1 MKNSPAAPDSIAPGA
16 TTQTTNGGTMAARDV
31 SGWTVGFAVFAGVIL
46 MLVGVFH
53 ALTGLAA
60 IIEDEFFVVGVNY
73 AYELDA
79 TAWGWIHLIGGVIVI
94 AAGYG
99 IFSGATWARV
109 VGITLASLSAIG
121 NFFFIPY
128 QPVWA
133 ILIISLD
140 ILVIA
145 ALAAYG
151 PEEAG
156 VR

>member
-1 MKNSPAAPDSIAPGA
+1 
-16 TTQTTNGGTMAARDV
+16 MASREV

-46 MLVGVFH
+46 MMAGVFH

-60 IIEDEFFVVGVNY
+60 IIDDQYFVVGPNY

-79 TAWGWIHLIGGVIVI
+79 TAWGWLHLVFGVILVF
-94 AAGYG
+94 AGYG
-99 IFSGATWARV
+99 IFNGATWARI
-109 VGITLASLSAIG
+109 VGITLAAISAVG

-128 QPVWA
+128 QPIWA
-133 ILIISLD
+133 ILIIALD

-151 PEEAG
+151 REAAG
-156 VR
+156 TA

>member
-1 MKNSPAAPDSIAPGA
+1 MEGRNRAAG
-16 TTQTTNGGTMAARDV
+16 V
-31 SGWTVGFAVFAGVIL
+31 SGWTVGFAVFGGVML
-46 MLVGVFH
+46 SLVGFFHVF
-53 ALTGLAA
+53 TGLAA
-60 IIEDEFFVVGVNY
+60 IIEDEFFVVGANY
-73 AYELDA
+73 AYEFDA
-79 TAWGWIHLIGGVIVI
+79 TAWGWIHLIYGVILI

-99 IFSGATWARV
+99 IFSGAAWARV
-109 VGITLASLSAIG
+109 VGITLASLSAVA

-133 ILIISLD
+133 ILIIALD
-140 ILVIA
+140 VLVIA

>member
-1 MKNSPAAPDSIAPGA
+1 METRNRAA
-16 TTQTTNGGTMAARDV
+16 DV
-31 SGWTVGFAVFAGVIL
+31 SGWKVGFAIFAGVML

-53 ALTGLAA
+53 VLTGFAA
-60 IIEDEFFVVGVNY
+60 ILENEFFVVGPNY
-73 AYELDA
+73 AYEFDA
-79 TAWGWIHLIGGVIVI
+79 TAWGWIHLIAGAIVI

-109 VGITLASLSAIG
+109 VGITLASLSMIA

-133 ILIISLD
+133 ILIIALD
-140 ILVIA
+140 VLVIA